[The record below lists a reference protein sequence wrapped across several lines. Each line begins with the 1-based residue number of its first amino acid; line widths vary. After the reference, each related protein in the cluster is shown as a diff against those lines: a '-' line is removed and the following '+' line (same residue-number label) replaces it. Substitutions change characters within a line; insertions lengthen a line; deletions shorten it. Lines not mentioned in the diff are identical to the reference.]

1 MKKRCRWA
9 NPKNPT
15 YIRYHDEEWGR
26 ARRHS
31 DQYLFEMICLEGA
44 QAGLSWETVLN
55 KREEYRKVFHGF
67 DVKQCARMQTRQLER
82 LMRNPGI
89 IRNRLKILSVR
100 ENARAFLAVA
110 EEFGS
115 FARYLR
121 EFDGVDALEQSKALS
136 RDLKKR
142 GFGFVGATICYAFMQ
157 AIGMVNDHER
167 GCFLAKR
174 QKGVRHLF
182 ANSLKN

>member
-1 MKKRCRWA
+1 MKKRCHWA

-15 YIRYHDEEWGR
+15 YVRYHDEEWGR

-31 DQYLFEMICLEGA
+31 EKYLFEMICLEGS

-67 DVKQCARMQTRQLER
+67 DMKKCARMDTRELQR
-82 LMRNPGI
+82 LMKNPGI
-89 IRNRLKILSVR
+89 IRNRLKIMSVR

-110 EEFGS
+110 KEFGS

-121 EFDGVDALEQSKALS
+121 GFDGSDRGEMLSK
-136 RDLKKR
+136 DLKKR
-142 GFGFVGATICYAFMQ
+142 GFRFVGGTICYAFMQ

-167 GCFLAKR
+167 GCFLAKPR
-174 QKGVRHLF
+174 SR
-182 ANSLKN
+182 S